1 MSEPMAE
8 AREAEL
14 MQRNGEL
21 EQELAQLRQQ
31 LAKSGTRHLITAYT
45 VLYDKTMGEV
55 FPLHLPMEF
64 EARAEMAR
72 ALRMASAGI
81 LEGLK

>member
-8 AREAEL
+8 VREAEL
-14 MQRNGEL
+14 MQRIGEL
-21 EQELAQLRQQ
+21 EKQ
-31 LAKSGTRHLITAYT
+31 LAKSGTRHLVTAYT